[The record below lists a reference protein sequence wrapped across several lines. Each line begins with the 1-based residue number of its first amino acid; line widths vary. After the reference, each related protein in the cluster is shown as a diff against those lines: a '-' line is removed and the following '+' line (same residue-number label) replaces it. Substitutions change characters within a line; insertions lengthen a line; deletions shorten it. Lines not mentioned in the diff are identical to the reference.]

1 MTEIDEMV
9 AQYLD
14 CKRRVEA
21 AKDELE
27 GLTARLM
34 DMTKSVG
41 GSHETPGGV
50 KVKYTPATVNER
62 FDWKGYLKDHPGASV
77 GYMVTSPRKESL
89 RVTEPKRAKTD
100 EYRWE
105 E

>member
-1 MTEIDEMV
+1 MSEIDEMV

-14 CKRRVEA
+14 CKRRLNAV
-21 AKDELE
+21 KDEME

-34 DMTKSVG
+34 AMTKDAG

-62 FDWKGYLKDHPGASV
+62 FDWKAYLKDHPGASS
-77 GYMVTSPRKESL
+77 GYMVASPRKESL
-89 RVTEPKRAKTD
+89 RVTEPKAAATD
-100 EYRWE
+100 EWGWE